1 MGPSGPFFFEMATTY
16 DKEKQLQQEI
26 APRVEHDL
34 PGVEVLAVELR
45 SPDHFTVYVDRP
57 EGVDLALCEQVS
69 RLLRDYTLEYSV
81 DVSSPGI
88 ERPLRK
94 PSHFA
99 DVIGR
104 RVKLRTSDKQR
115 LKGEVVAADDTH
127 VTVDESA
134 IPYETIVRANLID
147 ER

>member
-1 MGPSGPFFFEMATTY
+1 MATTTY
-16 DKEKQLQQEI
+16 ERERQLQSAI
-26 APRVEHDL
+26 APRVEHDV
-34 PGVEVLAVELR
+34 PGVEVLAIELQ

-57 EGVDLALCEQVS
+57 EGGVDLALCEQIS
-69 RLLRDYTLEYSV
+69 GLLRDYTREYSV

-94 PSHFA
+94 PEHFERI
-99 DVIGR
+99 IGR
-104 RVKLRTSDKQR
+104 KVKLRTSDKQR
-115 LKGEVVAADDTH
+115 LKGEVVAADETH
-127 VTVDESA
+127 VTVDENA

>member
-1 MGPSGPFFFEMATTY
+1 MATTH
-16 DKEKQLQQEI
+16 DKEKELQQEI

-34 PGVEVLAVELR
+34 PGVEVLAVELQ

-57 EGVDLALCEQVS
+57 EGVDLALCEEVS
-69 RLLRDYTLEYSV
+69 GLLRDYTREYSV

-94 PSHFA
+94 PSHFER
-99 DVIGR
+99 VIGR

-115 LKGEVVAADDTH
+115 VKGEVVAADETH
-127 VTVDESA
+127 VTVDENA